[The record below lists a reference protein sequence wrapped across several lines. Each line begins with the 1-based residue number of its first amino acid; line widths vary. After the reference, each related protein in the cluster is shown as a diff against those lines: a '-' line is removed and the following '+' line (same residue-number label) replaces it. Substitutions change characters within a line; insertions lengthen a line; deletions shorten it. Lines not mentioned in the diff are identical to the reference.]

1 MITLNE
7 AYEALQG
14 HEEFV
19 VHQYDG
25 LVSFDYMLCFP
36 GSFDATPGDI
46 TSHARRL
53 EESGLAS
60 KVESL
65 SMAEQECLQF
75 AARRRNFR
83 GITFDAGTGELVSL
97 PLHKFFNLN
106 QTEETQFH
114 RLQACRATIYE
125 KLDGSMIH
133 FFRHP
138 RTGQL
143 RAATCR
149 SAETVQAQQAL
160 ELAREQ
166 QLLWEMI
173 SETIEAGWTPIFE
186 FVAAHNQIVVQYSS
200 PRLVYLISRNRKTGV
215 YRFEEKFPDKADR
228 YEFVFQEILSYL
240 DRREFEG
247 YVCHLDNGL
256 LVKAKTP
263 WYLERHRALASL
275 MRPAYKLYR
284 VVFDGIMDDLLAV
297 APDRYKPD
305 LLKIYEEAQ
314 RDLLREKKRLS
325 ALFGEVSACF
335 GGENELVC
343 RSEERS
349 LRKEFVEQ
357 AKRYPEDFPM
367 LMKMFVGDDP
377 SGKIQERLMQR
388 YRTEYPHTLFE
399 DLVDDA

>member
-1 MITLNE
+1 MITLDE

-19 VHQYDG
+19 VHRYDG

-36 GSFDATPGDI
+36 GSFDTTPAEI
-46 TSHARRL
+46 TSHARFL
-53 EESGLAS
+53 EERGLAS
-60 KVESL
+60 KDGSL
-65 SMAEQECLQF
+65 AVAEQECQRF

-83 GITFDAGTGELVSL
+83 GITFDAATGELVSL

-114 RLQACRATIYE
+114 RLQACHATIYE

-133 FFRHP
+133 FFKHP

-149 SAETVQAQQAL
+149 SAETVQAREAL

-166 QLLWEMI
+166 PLLWKMI
-173 SETIEAGWTPIFE
+173 SETIENGWTPIFE
-186 FVAAHNQIVVQYSS
+186 FVAEHNQIVVQYSS
-200 PRLVYLISRNRKTGV
+200 RRLVYLISRNRQTGT
-215 YRFEEKFPDKADR
+215 YRFEEGFPDKAER
-228 YEFVFQEILSYL
+228 YHFVFQEILSYL

-263 WYLERHRALASL
+263 WYLERHSALASL

-297 APDRYKPD
+297 APDRYKPA
-305 LLKIYEEAQ
+305 LLTIYEEAQ
-314 RDLLREKKRLS
+314 RDLLMEKKRLL
-325 ALFGEVSACF
+325 ALFGEVAACF
-335 GGENELVC
+335 GGESNPQS
-343 RSEERS
+343 RSDERS
-349 LRKEFVEQ
+349 LRKAFVEQ
-357 AKRYPEDFPM
+357 AKQYPEDFPL
-367 LMKMFVGDDP
+367 LMKMFAGDDP
-377 SGKIQERLMQR
+377 TGKIQDRLMQR
-388 YRTEYPHTLFE
+388 YRIEYPHKLFE